1 MKRAHT
7 LIFWTALSMLYAQPQ
22 PRQVQPQSTVHIYRN
37 KLSVGTAAHPTVS
50 CDMFEIA
57 RIQNG
62 RVYTLRVS
70 AGRHSFTT
78 THDETGIMVDVE
90 SGKEYFVRIDFT
102 PNARF
107 HGDASPTLVAP
118 EQGRMEIL
126 KLRPLD
132 AQYIEAATCGRP

>member
-1 MKRAHT
+1 MKRAHA
-7 LIFWTALSMLYAQPQ
+7 LAFWMALSMLHAQPQ
-22 PRQVQPQSTVHIYRN
+22 PQATVHIYRP

-62 RVYTLRVS
+62 RVYTMKAS

-78 THDETGIMVDVE
+78 THDQTGILVDME
-90 SGKEYFVRIDFT
+90 PGKDYFVRIDFT
-102 PNARF
+102 PNAKL
-107 HGDASPTLVAP
+107 HGDASPVLIPP
-118 EQGRMEIL
+118 EQGRMETL

-132 AQYIEAATCGRP
+132 GQYIEAATCGRP